1 MADNMIENSGQ
12 QYEKQDI
19 NISKIIGYAVAIIV
33 ILASILVFLNEYFV
47 FARDNL
53 VYEKV
58 LKPESIELR
67 EIRAA
72 EEKELNTYKLLDA
85 DNGIY
90 QIPIERAIQV
100 IADETYEGRL
110 RQVKSK
116 R

>member
-33 ILASILVFLNEYFV
+33 LLASILVFLNEYFV
-47 FARDNL
+47 FARENL
-53 VYEKV
+53 VFEKV

-85 DNGIY
+85 ENGIY

-100 IADETYEGRL
+100 IADETYESRL
-110 RQVKSK
+110 KQVKSK

>member
-1 MADNMIENSGQ
+1 MIENSGQ

-33 ILASILVFLNEYFV
+33 LLASILVFLNEYFV
-47 FARDNL
+47 FARENL
-53 VYEKV
+53 VFEKV

-85 DNGIY
+85 ENGIY

-100 IADETYEGRL
+100 IADETYESRL
-110 RQVKSK
+110 KQVKSK